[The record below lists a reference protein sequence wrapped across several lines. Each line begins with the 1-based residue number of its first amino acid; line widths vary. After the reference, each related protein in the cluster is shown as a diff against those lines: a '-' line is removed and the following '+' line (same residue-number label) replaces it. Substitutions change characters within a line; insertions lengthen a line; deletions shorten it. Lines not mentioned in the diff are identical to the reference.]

1 MSYFPPVDE
10 QMDLLEKGAA
20 EIIRAGDLRER
31 LEESRKTGR
40 PLRIKAGFD
49 PTAPDLHLGHT
60 VLMRKLRHFQQL
72 GHTVIFLIGD
82 STALIGD
89 PTGRNVTRK
98 PLTRAEIDK
107 NAETYKEQVFRIL
120 DAGKTE
126 VRYNSE
132 WLDKLGYAGMIG
144 LSARVTLSQMLDRKE
159 FLTRFKAEQDISLH
173 ELLYP
178 LAQGYDSVALH
189 SDVELGGTDQK
200 FNLLMGRELQ
210 RDYGQ
215 KPQIVLMTPILEGL
229 DGVQK
234 MSKSLN
240 NAIGINEPA
249 SEMYGK
255 LMSISDELMWKYW
268 VLLTDVPLS
277 GIESL
282 KADMNAGAVHPME
295 VKKRLAR
302 TIVSGFHGEDAA
314 VSADE
319 NWARMFQQKETA
331 EDLEVIRVNAS
342 HFWISSDM
350 RGRVAKLVTLAGLAS
365 SVAEADRK
373 LKEGAVKI
381 NGEVVT
387 QTHIVIP
394 SGSKVTIRVGKRAK
408 IADIF
413 FPAAGDHVVTAR
425 KRGIYEVVSA
435 SYGGWATICLLD
447 SSGNPTT
454 FTEQVPPGDLSP
466 A

>member
-1 MSYFPPVDE
+1 MPEFLPVDE
-10 QMDLLEKGAA
+10 QMDLLQKGAA
-20 EIIRAGDLRER
+20 EIIRVSDLRER
-31 LEESRKTGR
+31 LQRSIDTDV

-98 PLTRAEIDK
+98 PLTRAEIDM

-120 DAGKTE
+120 DAEKTE

-132 WLDKLGYAGMIG
+132 WLDKLGYAGMIS
-144 LSARVTLSQMLDRKE
+144 LSAKVTLSQMLDRKE
-159 FLTRFKAEQDISLH
+159 FLTRFRAEQDISLH

-178 LAQGYDSVALH
+178 LAQGYDSVALN

-234 MSKSLN
+234 MSKSLG

-268 VLLTDVPLS
+268 ELLTDLKQS
-277 GIESL
+277 EIDAM
-282 KADMNAGAVHPME
+282 KADVAAGKLHPME
-295 VKKRLAR
+295 TKKRLAR
-302 TIVSGFHGEDAA
+302 TITAGFHGEAA
-314 VSADE
+314 AETADE
-319 NWARMFQQKETA
+319 NWARMFQQKETT
-331 EDLEVIRVNAS
+331 EDLEEVSVAYADLVGPSGAPGALQIRLP
-342 HFWISSDM
+342 
-350 RGRVAKLVTLAGLAS
+350 KLLVQLGLAAS
-365 SVAEADRK
+365 GAEASRK
-373 LKEGAVKI
+373 IAEKAVKLDGQPAS
-381 NGEVVT
+381 NAL
-387 QTHIVIP
+387 IP
-394 SGSKVTIRVGKRAK
+394 LA
-408 IADIF
+408 
-413 FPAAGDHVVTAR
+413 
-425 KRGIYEVVSA
+425 
-435 SYGGWATICLLD
+435 
-447 SSGNPTT
+447 
-454 FTEQVPPGDLSP
+454 
-466 A
+466 

>member
-1 MSYFPPVDE
+1 MSTFLSVDE

-20 EIIRAGDLRER
+20 EIIRVSDLRER

-40 PLRIKAGFD
+40 PLRVKAGFD

-72 GHTVIFLIGD
+72 GHQVIFLIGD

-98 PLTRAEIDK
+98 PLTREEIDK
-107 NAETYKEQVFRIL
+107 NAETYKAQVFKIL
-120 DAGKTE
+120 DEKLTE

-132 WLDKLGYAGMIG
+132 WLDKLGYAGLIG
-144 LSARVTLSQMLDRKE
+144 LSAKVTLSQMLDRKE

-178 LAQGYDSVALH
+178 LAQGYDSVALE

-215 KPQIVLMTPILEGL
+215 KSQIVLMTPILEGL

-240 NAIGINEPA
+240 NAIGINEPPA
-249 SEMYGK
+249 EMYGK

-268 VLLTDVPLS
+268 VFLTDLRLS
-277 GIESL
+277 EVEAL
-282 KADMNAGAVHPME
+282 KADVHAGTLHPME
-295 VKKRLAR
+295 TKKKLAR
-302 TIVSGFHGEDAA
+302 TIVAGFHGDAA
-314 VSADE
+314 AQSADE
-319 NWARMFQQKETA
+319 NWARMFQQKEAA
-331 EDLEVIRVNAS
+331 ENLEEVAVAWENVAGKETGEIRL
-342 HFWISSDM
+342 
-350 RGRVAKLVTLAGLAS
+350 AKLLVQLGLAAS
-365 SVAEADRK
+365 GTEANRK
-373 LKEGAVKI
+373 IVEGAVKVKGQSCGPI
-381 NGEVVT
+381 VYVTEPLPVKFVV
-387 QTHIVIP
+387 
-394 SGSKVTIRVGKRAK
+394 RVGKRAK
-408 IADIF
+408 V
-413 FPAAGDHVVTAR
+413 AA
-425 KRGIYEVVSA
+425 IS
-435 SYGGWATICLLD
+435 
-447 SSGNPTT
+447 
-454 FTEQVPPGDLSP
+454 
-466 A
+466 

>member
-1 MSYFPPVDE
+1 MSQFLPVDE

-20 EIIRAGDLRER
+20 EIIRVSDLRER

-40 PLRIKAGFD
+40 PLRVKAGFD

-72 GHTVIFLIGD
+72 GHTVIFLVGD
-82 STALIGD
+82 FTSLIGD

-107 NAETYKEQVFRIL
+107 NAETYKQQVFRIL
-120 DAGKTE
+120 DAEKTE

-132 WLDKLGYAGMIG
+132 WLGKLGYEGTIRLASHFTVSQMIERDEFHKRFQEEQPIG
-144 LSARVTLSQMLDRKE
+144 LHE
-159 FLTRFKAEQDISLH
+159 F
-173 ELLYP
+173 LYP
-178 LAQGYDSVALH
+178 LMQGYDSVALEC
-189 SDVELGGTDQK
+189 DVELGGTDQR
-200 FNLLMGRELQ
+200 FNLGAGRDLQ
-210 RDYGQ
+210 RQYGQ

-234 MSKSLN
+234 MSKSLG
-240 NAIGINEPA
+240 NAIGIDEPA

-282 KADMNAGAVHPME
+282 KADVGAGSLHPME

-319 NWARMFQQKETA
+319 NWARMFQQKGES
-331 EDLEVIRVNAS
+331 EDLEEVAVAFADVAGPDGTKQIRLPKLL
-342 HFWISSDM
+342 
-350 RGRVAKLVTLAGLAS
+350 VAMGLAAS
-365 SVAEADRK
+365 GAEANRK
-373 LKEGAVKI
+373 IAEKAVRI
-381 NGEVVT
+381 DGEVVESSLIP
-387 QTHIVIP
+387 IVIP
-394 SGSKVTIRVGKRAK
+394 ARLTVRLGKRAK
-408 IADIF
+408 VAVI
-413 FPAAGDHVVTAR
+413 
-425 KRGIYEVVSA
+425 S
-435 SYGGWATICLLD
+435 
-447 SSGNPTT
+447 
-454 FTEQVPPGDLSP
+454 
-466 A
+466 